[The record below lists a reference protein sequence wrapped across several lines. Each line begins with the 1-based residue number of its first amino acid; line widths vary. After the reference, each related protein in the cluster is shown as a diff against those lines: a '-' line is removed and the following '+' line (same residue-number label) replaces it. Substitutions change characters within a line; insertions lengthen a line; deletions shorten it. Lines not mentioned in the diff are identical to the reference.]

1 MRKSMMNFWQ
11 ATPSDVLRSI
21 GDGDADDDAEHD
33 EENDEF
39 GRGDSPVNC
48 GLRFRSPPVMG
59 DCGWVKGWMD
69 RFCWKMS
76 LCSSYTYIYAF
87 IFFLYVSLIL
97 GLSRIS
103 QLCYESYA
111 YFCSC
116 LPFE

>member
-1 MRKSMMNFWQ
+1 MMNFWQ

-59 DCGWVKGWMD
+59 DCGWVKGWIG
-69 RFCWKMS
+69 FVGKCPYVLPIHY
-76 LCSSYTYIYAF
+76 LCFHLFSVVCLSNFGIVQNFPALLRILC
-87 IFFLYVSLIL
+87 IFLFVPSV
-97 GLSRIS
+97 
-103 QLCYESYA
+103 
-111 YFCSC
+111 
-116 LPFE
+116 

>member
-1 MRKSMMNFWQ
+1 MMNFWQ

-59 DCGWVKGWMD
+59 DCGWVKGRIGFVGKCPHVLPIHIFMLSSF
-69 RFCWKMS
+69 FC
-76 LCSSYTYIYAF
+76 
-87 IFFLYVSLIL
+87 VSL
-97 GLSRIS
+97 
-103 QLCYESYA
+103 
-111 YFCSC
+111 
-116 LPFE
+116 